1 MPNDSGRNTELT
13 PEAIE
18 VVKDIATETLK
29 LRAID
34 LAEIPP
40 ATVFHAE

>member
-1 MPNDSGRNTELT
+1 MPTRPDSDTDLT

-18 VVKDIATETLK
+18 VLKGITEATQP
-29 LRAID
+29 LREVD

-40 ATVFHAE
+40 ATVFEAD